1 MADDAG
7 ALLVRTGLITDQALL
22 AARQSRAQ
30 AGGTIGEHLVLS
42 GIVADEALTEF
53 YRSRLL
59 VPRVNP
65 NSLAR
70 LPSNVVEAIPVDMA
84 IEFRCVPVALDRE
97 GNLTCAMSDPSDSH
111 AVDEIGFFTSKYVVR
126 AVATQMQIAWC
137 LAHYYGHIT
146 ELGRRLLKPSAAGGA
161 AVAPAT
167 PGPDA
172 AAPASPMPRVR
183 GFTGRVEASR
193 HKVIAPVS
201 GEAPAEAPRP
211 TDKILTPTADDL
223 AKVEAAQAAPPAPYD
238 DRPGP
243 DSGPAPVAT
252 APETSE
258 PYAVV
263 EVAPAA
269 SAPTQT
275 HVSLLHGDERTPPR
289 GLAQPARRHVEPD
302 PPELAART
310 GEVDVQER
318 SMRAVDDGPAVVVA
332 FDDEAEPEAVTPED
346 TPVVSILSQDDTGR
360 QVAAEQVR
368 PISDSDAEEE
378 AEPAAEPE
386 PDDDAEWE
394 AAAWAAAKESAE
406 RAATQRDPDES
417 DEPAVIHDVAST
429 EESAPILLV
438 QKRPLKETQ
447 PETDE
452 DDPVV
457 LLDRKKPSD
466 PPPPGEGAV
475 PAASIAD
482 AIGGAV
488 KAAQRR
494 REKRTVVGVGVPAV
508 PPRAKAPSVPSPSPT
523 TTTTTTTTPDEHQ
536 VAVAEV
542 AGTRPWSASTPA
554 DGVPTVMEEKESDA
568 STRPHALPPQVD
580 VDDGWGPP
588 GTTIPPPFLGA
599 LPGTEQSGK
608 TETIPLSEDSDEQP
622 LLVGGPPPEP
632 LPVLAVAPVDPHAQ
646 VRALEQ
652 ASTTL
657 VELLR
662 ELDRASS
669 RDQVIDA
676 LLAYLAL
683 SHERV
688 AFLALKN
695 AALSPFHQRP
705 PSSRP
710 VPTLSLE
717 QPSTLQDV
725 VGTRLPYR
733 GALVDE
739 ASQRFVTEA
748 FGVAPG
754 EVLILPIAVRD
765 RVVAVLYGEGRRGLG
780 FDEHFA
786 IAGRAAGLALE
797 RILQAKRASTQP

>member
-22 AARQSRAQ
+22 AARQSRVQ

-65 NSLAR
+65 NTLAR
-70 LPSNVVEAIPVDMA
+70 LPANVVEAIPVDMA

-97 GNLTCAMSDPSDSH
+97 GNLTVAMSDPSDSH

-146 ELGRRLLKPSAAGGA
+146 ELGRRLLKPSGNGAGA
-161 AVAPAT
+161 LAPAT
-167 PGPDA
+167 PTPDG
-172 AAPASPMPRVR
+172 AAPAQPMPRVR

-193 HKVIAPVS
+193 HKVLPPVT
-201 GEAPAEAPRP
+201 GQAPADAPRP
-211 TDKILTPTADDL
+211 SDELLTPTAEDL
-223 AKVEAAQAAPPAPYD
+223 ARVEAAEAAPTPAE
-238 DRPGP
+238 
-243 DSGPAPVAT
+243 
-252 APETSE
+252 PETSE

-263 EVAPAA
+263 EVA
-269 SAPTQT
+269 APT
-275 HVSLLHGDERTPPR
+275 HVSLLHGDEQTPPR
-289 GLAQPARRHVEPD
+289 GVAPTRRRPAEPD

-318 SMRAVDDGPAVVVA
+318 EVQTVVDAGPAVVIA
-332 FDDEAEPEAVTPED
+332 FDDEPPAEVAPIA
-346 TPVVSILSQDDTGR
+346 DD
-360 QVAAEQVR
+360 E
-368 PISDSDAEEE
+368 
-378 AEPAAEPE
+378 
-386 PDDDAEWE
+386 AEWE
-394 AAAWAAAKESAE
+394 EAAWRAA
-406 RAATQRDPDES
+406 RAATERDPEE
-417 DEPAVIHDVAST
+417 EPAVIHAPASS

-438 QKRPLKETQ
+438 QKRPVLD
-447 PETDE
+447 PEEPADE
-452 DDPVV
+452 AEDEPVV
-457 LLDRKKPSD
+457 LLERKKPSD
-466 PPPPGEGAV
+466 PPPSTEGAV
-475 PAASIAD
+475 PSGNIAD

-488 KAAQRR
+488 RAAARR
-494 REKRTVVGVGVPAV
+494 KEKRTQVGLGLPEVAPRPSTSQPAQA
-508 PPRAKAPSVPSPSPT
+508 PPHAPSDA
-523 TTTTTTTTPDEHQ
+523 PDEQ
-536 VAVAEV
+536 VAVPVV
-542 AGTRPWSASTPA
+542 AGARPWSVSTPA
-554 DGVPTVMEEKESDA
+554 DGVPTVMEEHKSDA
-568 STRPHALPPQVD
+568 STRPHALPPSEPVE

-599 LPGTEQSGK
+599 MPGTETSGRH
-608 TETIPLSEDSDEQP
+608 ETIPLADASEEEPP
-622 LLVGGPPPEP
+622 LLVGGPPAAGPGQAAP
-632 LPVLAVAPVDPHAQ
+632 LDPHAA

-652 ASTTL
+652 ASTRL

-662 ELDRASS
+662 DLDHAGT
-669 RDQVIDA
+669 RDQVIES
-676 LLAYLAL
+676 LLGYLAR
-683 SHERV
+683 SHDRV

-695 AALSPFHQRP
+695 GAMSPFLQRP
-705 PSSRP
+705 ASTRPAPS
-710 VPTLSLE
+710 LSLE

-733 GALVDE
+733 GTIADE
-739 ASQRFVTEA
+739 PSQAFLTET

-754 EVLILPIAVRD
+754 EVLVLPIAVRD
-765 RVVAVLYGEGRRGLG
+765 RVVAVLYGDGRLGAG

>member
-7 ALLVRTGLITDQALL
+7 ALLVRTGLISDQALL

-65 NSLAR
+65 NTLAR
-70 LPSNVVEAIPVDMA
+70 LPANVVEAIPLDMA

-146 ELGRRLLKPSAAGGA
+146 ELGRRLLKPSGGGAA

-167 PGPDA
+167 PAPDA
-172 AAPASPMPRVR
+172 AAPANPMPRVR

-193 HKVIAPVS
+193 HKVLPPVS
-201 GEAPAEAPRP
+201 GEAPPDLPRP
-211 TDKILTPTADDL
+211 SDKILTPTAEDL
-223 AKVEAAQAAPPAPYD
+223 AKIDAAQATPSPL
-238 DRPGP
+238 
-243 DSGPAPVAT
+243 

-258 PYAVV
+258 PYAQV
-263 EVAPAA
+263 EVAATPAA
-269 SAPTQT
+269 S
-275 HVSLLHGDERTPPR
+275 HVSLLHGDERTPPL
-289 GLAQPARRHVEPD
+289 GVAAPPRRRTVEPD

-318 SMRAVDDGPAVVVA
+318 IGGSVDDGPAVVVL
-332 FDDEAEPEAVTPED
+332 FDDDPAERPADDTAAPPTPYQSRPGSGSGAA
-346 TPVVSILSQDDTGR
+346 PVVSSADDTGR
-360 QVAAEQVR
+360 MVADERMR
-368 PISDSDAEEE
+368 PISESDTEVGD
-378 AEPAAEPE
+378 EPE
-386 PDDDAEWE
+386 DDAEWDE
-394 AAAWAAAKESAE
+394 AAW
-406 RAATQRDPDES
+406 RAARASVDRSETERDPD
-417 DEPAVIHDVAST
+417 DEPAVIHDQASSD
-429 EESAPILLV
+429 ESSPILLV
-438 QKRPLKETQ
+438 QKRPLKDTV

-452 DDPVV
+452 DEDEPVV

-466 PPPPGEGAV
+466 PPPVTEGAV
-475 PAASIAD
+475 PADSIAD
-482 AIGGAV
+482 AVGGV
-488 KAAQRR
+488 VRAAARR
-494 REKRTVVGVGVPAV
+494 RDKRTQMGVGVPAV
-508 PPRAKAPSVPSPSPT
+508 APRASASMPAAEPPAEPAAE
-523 TTTTTTTTPDEHQ
+523 PEEQ
-536 VAVAEV
+536 VAVASV
-542 AGTRPWSASTPA
+542 AGARPWAAATPA
-554 DGVPTVMEEKESDA
+554 DGVPTVMEGDKSDA
-568 STRPHALPPQVD
+568 STKPHTAASHVD

-599 LPGTEQSGK
+599 MPGTELSGK
-608 TETIPLSEDSDEQP
+608 NETIPLADDSDDGR
-622 LLVGGPPPEP
+622 LLVSDAPAPEP
-632 LPVLAVAPVDPHAQ
+632 LPVTASAPPIDPHAA

-652 ASTTL
+652 ASTKL

-662 ELDRASS
+662 HLDRATS
-669 RDQVIDA
+669 RDDVIDA
-676 LLAYLAL
+676 LLGYLAL

-688 AFLALKN
+688 AFFALKN
-695 AALSPFHQRP
+695 GGLTPFHQQP
-705 PSSRP
+705 PGAGAP
-710 VPTLSLE
+710 PTLSLE
-717 QPSTLQDV
+717 LPSTLQDV

-733 GALVDE
+733 GTLADE
-739 ASQRFVTEA
+739 ASQKFLTEA
-748 FGVAPG
+748 FGVSPA

-765 RVVAVLYGEGRRGLG
+765 RVVAVLYGDGRRGHG

-797 RILQAKRASTQP
+797 RILQAKRAQTQP

>member
-30 AGGTIGEHLVLS
+30 EGGTIGEHLVLS

-65 NSLAR
+65 NTLAR
-70 LPSNVVEAIPVDMA
+70 LPANVVEAIPLDMA

-146 ELGRRLLKPSAAGGA
+146 ELGRRLLKPSAGGAA

-167 PGPDA
+167 PAPDA
-172 AAPASPMPRVR
+172 AAPANPVPRVR

-193 HKVIAPVS
+193 HKVLPPVA
-201 GEAPAEAPRP
+201 GQALADAPRP
-211 TDKILTPTADDL
+211 SGVMLTPTAEDL
-223 AKVEAAQAAPPAPYD
+223 AKVHAAQAAPAEATRPTPYD
-238 DRPGP
+238 SRPGS
-243 DSGPAPVAT
+243 DSGPTPVAT

-263 EVAPAA
+263 EVAPAV
-269 SAPTQT
+269 SAPT

-289 GLAQPARRHVEPD
+289 GLAPRRRVDPD

-318 SMRAVDDGPAVVVA
+318 ETRHVDDGPAVVVL
-332 FDDEAEPEAVTPED
+332 FDDEPEPETPEQ
-346 TPVVSILSQDDTGR
+346 TPIVSVTSQDDTGR
-360 QVAAEQVR
+360 TVAAEQIR
-368 PISDSDAEEE
+368 PISDGDRDL
-378 AEPAAEPE
+378 EPG
-386 PDDDAEWE
+386 E
-394 AAAWAAAKESAE
+394 AAAGGDDEEWESAAWQAARTSAE
-406 RAATQRDPDES
+406 RAATERDAEDS
-417 DEPAVIHDVAST
+417 DQPAVIHDVAST

-438 QKRPLKETQ
+438 QKRPLEETR
-447 PETDE
+447 PETD
-452 DDPVV
+452 DDDDEPVV
-457 LLDRKKPSD
+457 LLDRRKPSE
-466 PPPPGEGAV
+466 PPPVRDGAA
-475 PAASIAD
+475 PAENIAD
-482 AIGGAV
+482 AVGGAV

-494 REKRTVVGVGVPAV
+494 RDKRTEVGVGVPAV
-508 PPRAKAPSVPSPSPT
+508 PPRPVATKPAPGPEPGTGTEP
-523 TTTTTTTTPDEHQ
+523 EQ
-536 VAVAEV
+536 IAVTEV
-542 AGTRPWSASTPA
+542 AGTRPWAASTPA
-554 DGVPTVMEEKESDA
+554 DGVPTAMEEKESGA
-568 STRPHALPPQVD
+568 STKPHALPPQLD

-599 LPGTEQSGK
+599 LPGTEQSGR
-608 TETIPLSEDSDEQP
+608 TETIPLAADDSEDVPP
-622 LLVGGPPPEP
+622 LLVGGPPVTTP
-632 LPVLAVAPVDPHAQ
+632 LPVIAVAPIDPLAQ

-652 ASTTL
+652 ASTKL

-662 ELDRASS
+662 DLDRATI

-676 LLAYLAL
+676 LLGYLAL
-683 SHERV
+683 THDRV

-695 AALSPFHQRP
+695 GALSPFHQRP
-705 PSSRP
+705 GATGPA
-710 VPTLSLE
+710 PTLSLE

-733 GALVDE
+733 GVLADE
-739 ASQRFVTEA
+739 TSQKFVTDA
-748 FGVAPG
+748 FGTPPG

-765 RVVAVLYGEGRRGLG
+765 RVVAVLYGDGRRVVG